1 MVTRREL
8 IWSAVTAVGV
18 ASVSGC
24 GTVIS
29 REERTR
35 YRMSLIVQTPDGE
48 RRGSA
53 VREIAYQPRALLSGS
68 LAVFGEAIVIEIT
81 PRQTLF
87 ALLQSAAYDADYAN
101 NLLWNLWGRGAPQPI
116 ADTEDPPVTI
126 WPRISRRAW
135 RNGFRGDYA
144 RPLLVRFRD
153 LADPMTIEKVE
164 PDNLAAI
171 FGEGVT
177 LKRIE
182 VALTHSLPTWGI
194 RTKLPWLGE
203 MDGGM
208 LSGEHVELVQS
219 RRLADR
225 VEALDFVRPFPLDRL
240 RT

>member
-1 MVTRREL
+1 MMTRREL
-8 IWSAVTAVGV
+8 IWSAAAAGGV
-18 ASVSGC
+18 VSVSGC

-29 REERTR
+29 QEERTR

-48 RRGSA
+48 RQGSA
-53 VREIAYQPRALLSGS
+53 VREIAYEPRALLSGS
-68 LAVFGEAIVIEIT
+68 LTAFGEAVAIEIAAG
-81 PRQTLF
+81 QTLF
-87 ALLQSAAYDADYAN
+87 ALRNSAAYDSNFADK
-101 NLLWNLWGRGAPQPI
+101 LLWNLWGRGAPQPI
-116 ADTEDPPVTI
+116 TDTEDPPVTI

-182 VALTHSLPTWGI
+182 VALTHSPPTWSI
-194 RTKLPWLGE
+194 RKKLPWLGE
-203 MDGGM
+203 KDGGM
-208 LSGEHVELVQS
+208 LSGEHGELVQS
-219 RRLADR
+219 RRLADH
-225 VEALDFVRPFPLDRL
+225 VAALDFILPFPLDQR